1 MRVIQCMVRN
11 STTIRL
17 HNCRSNCD
25 DDDDDDDEEL
35 GVVLLLLVLLLL
47 DVDVEY
53 AVDVEDIGAMPVVIM
68 RDEWGDIRG
77 DDVDDGSRWFVVGGG
92 GGTL

>member
-1 MRVIQCMVRN
+1 MVRN

-25 DDDDDDDEEL
+25 DDDDDEEL
-35 GVVLLLLVLLLL
+35 GVVVLLLLVLLLL

-53 AVDVEDIGAMPVVIM
+53 AVDVEDIGAIPVVII
-68 RDEWGDIRG
+68 RDEWGDICG
-77 DDVDDGSRWFVVGGG
+77 DDVDDGSRWFVGVV